1 VRPNSKHGNVVTPVE
16 TGTCPGSQRVEAS
29 MGWGMRKI
37 NRAVQLTLSDWR
49 YLATASVELFEARY
63 RFATNSPKRILQG
76 LQEQSSPSPREHLG
90 HPATID
96 VERVS
101 WAVTLAAHY
110 VPWRSDCLIQVM
122 AADRWLRRHG
132 VCADF
137 HLGVA
142 KDVDGGLKA
151 HAWLRYGNLTV
162 TGGRYDEFAPLI
174 EPPAN

>member
-1 VRPNSKHGNVVTPVE
+1 
-16 TGTCPGSQRVEAS
+16 
-29 MGWGMRKI
+29 MRTI
-37 NRAVQLTLSDWR
+37 RRATQLTLSDWR
-49 YLATASVELFEARY
+49 YLAQASVELLAARY
-63 RFATNSPKRILQG
+63 RFSTLSPESILRA
-76 LQEQSSPSPREHLG
+76 LQDRSSPVPHEQINRR
-90 HPATID
+90 AAID

-101 WAVTLAAHY
+101 WAITLAARY

-132 VCADF
+132 LCADF

-151 HAWLRYGNLTV
+151 HAWLCYGGLTV